1 MPGKIAKIIKTI
13 LLVAAAIAA
22 LFLTY
27 PFDIDSNEKS
37 QNIMLQVPEAQSDYL
52 LLSAQASDFAPQ
64 TISFEQSERTQPNFY
79 DIASVES
86 AKHILM
92 RPKKIV
98 YEKLETDLPYLSLT
112 FDDCPIGYIEEIL
125 DVLKEYDM
133 RGTFFVIGTY
143 AATYPEITKRIV
155 DEGHTIANHTF
166 THKIIT
172 EITDLE
178 FTKEVQNTQ
187 YVVTKITGKRTTLF
201 RPPGGRIDNKQI
213 RRLAE
218 LGYTIALWSVDSLD
232 WQHPEEAIE
241 RAKAAGPGDIVLF
254 HTKSVTGEDMR
265 GLLEYYKAQGL
276 TSLPVEELAALSYAS
291 QKGMSALSERGF
303 DFEQP
308 SR

>member
-1 MPGKIAKIIKTI
+1 MSGKIANLIKMI
-13 LLVAAAIAA
+13 LLVSAALAA
-22 LFLTY
+22 LFL
-27 PFDIDSNEKS
+27 PNLFNIKS
-37 QNIMLQVPEAQSDYL
+37 YENSPNIILQAPETQYDYLFLAAQS
-52 LLSAQASDFAPQ
+52 SDFAPETIAFTGSAQ
-64 TISFEQSERTQPNFY
+64 TQSDFY
-79 DIASVES
+79 DIARVES

-92 RPKKIV
+92 RPTKIA
-98 YEKLETDLPYLSLT
+98 YEKFETDLPYISLT

-133 RGTFFVIGTY
+133 RGTFFVIGSY
-143 AATYPEITKRIV
+143 AATYPEITQRIV
-155 DEGHTIANHTF
+155 DEGHTIANHTY

-172 EITDLE
+172 EISDAE
-178 FTKEVQNTQ
+178 FTKEVQSTQ
-187 YVVTKITGKRTTLF
+187 YVVSKITGKRTTLF
-201 RPPGGRIDNKQI
+201 RPPEGRIENKQI

-232 WQHPEEAIE
+232 WQHPEDAIE

-265 GLLEYYKAQGL
+265 VLLEYYKAQGL
-276 TSLPVEELAALSYAS
+276 TSVPVEELAALSYAS
-291 QKGMSALSERGF
+291 QKGMAALSERGF